1 MTIAII
7 CLSVLLV
14 CFIYST
20 ITLLR
25 KYERLEEYASTLEQ
39 WVNNI
44 NNQINNTIVQME
56 KVDSK
61 GSFKTDDEVG
71 TVYSRLYQII
81 KDLDNYIL
89 KEENTDG
96 KKAKE

>member
-44 NNQINNTIVQME
+44 NNQIHHTIVEME

-71 TVYSRLYQII
+71 TVYSMLYQII

>member
-1 MTIAII
+1 
-7 CLSVLLV
+7 
-14 CFIYST
+14 
-20 ITLLR
+20 
-25 KYERLEEYASTLEQ
+25 
-39 WVNNI
+39 
-44 NNQINNTIVQME
+44 ME

-96 KKAKE
+96 KKEKE

>member
-44 NNQINNTIVQME
+44 NNQINNTIVEME

-61 GSFKTDDEVG
+61 GS
-71 TVYSRLYQII
+71 
-81 KDLDNYIL
+81 
-89 KEENTDG
+89 
-96 KKAKE
+96 

>member
-44 NNQINNTIVQME
+44 NNQINNTIVEME

-71 TVYSRLYQII
+71 TVYYRLYQII